1 MAWCSSRIE
10 KSAIDILGDCT
21 SKTKKIN
28 GTFSL
33 SKLHFLAN
41 FSISRNY
48 TFFANLKSTKVT
60 MYILHLPYLY
70 DQFAHHIFLQILWN
84 NLFDFRAF
92 AILRDVPNPLRICPH
107 DLIALH
113 IDHQN
118 QFYNLESKK

>member
-1 MAWCSSRIE
+1 MIAPQRQ
-10 KSAIDILGDCT
+10 
-21 SKTKKIN
+21 KKIN
-28 GTFSL
+28 GTFPYQIAL
-33 SKLHFLAN
+33 FGFYFHEIALFLRIFRA
-41 FSISRNY
+41 
-48 TFFANLKSTKVT
+48 LKS
-60 MYILHLPYLY
+60 LLPYLY